1 MQGVG
6 SAPQQRVD
14 VKRWVLLAIFFF
26 TSFSAAPLPDLSRE
40 ALSPV
45 PVVNINTASESE
57 LTSLDGIDAKL
68 AQAIVAYRQTK
79 GLFKTIEDIRN
90 VEGMTQATF
99 DRIRNQI
106 SVSGPSRLPDE
117 YGDSRVHPTQGA
129 PAPRADLP
137 EVTSATPPPK
147 PKRPSKLSVQEADRA
162 PPTVITHSKAG
173 IGSSPDFSPIEEAAA
188 IDKYYGELKQAN
200 MVFSAPQSMDQ
211 SATSTVNLW
220 LDPTDT
226 LASLED
232 ALRAVVKKNER
243 VDAASAI
250 KWAPRTRATL
260 SGPGFD
266 ITPQPEIELAV
277 SPTSRTEWT
286 WQVHPKDSGTQTLHL
301 ALEAI
306 VPCEGKDCF
315 RVIKT
320 FDRDIEVR
328 VSPIDFLEQNWQWL
342 IATLILPFGVWLWN
356 RKQPLRPKSKTIRA
370 SSVETKR
377 HDGTDQGT
385 PRSTGGNLV
394 K

>member
-1 MQGVG
+1 
-6 SAPQQRVD
+6 
-14 VKRWVLLAIFFF
+14 LLGFFFF
-26 TSFSAAPLPDLSRE
+26 TSSLAAAPPDFSRE
-40 ALSPV
+40 ALSLV
-45 PVVNINTASESE
+45 LVVNINTASESD

-68 AQAIVAYRQTK
+68 ARAIVAYRQIT
-79 GLFKTIEDIRN
+79 GPFKTIEDIRN

-99 DRIRNQI
+99 DKIRNQI
-106 SVSGPSRLPDE
+106 TVSGPSRPADD
-117 YGDSRVHPTQGA
+117 YRDYRVSPRPAAPTQHVDVPEVTA
-129 PAPRADLP
+129 PAPA
-137 EVTSATPPPK
+137 PK
-147 PKRPSKLSVQEADRA
+147 AWRPSNPSVQEADRA
-162 PPTVITHSKAG
+162 PPTVVTPSK
-173 IGSSPDFSPIEEAAA
+173 GSSPDFSPAEEAAA

-200 MVFSAPQSMDQ
+200 IVFSAPQSMEQ

-226 LASLED
+226 LASLEE
-232 ALRAVVKKNER
+232 ALRAVVKKNEH
-243 VDAASAI
+243 VDSAPAI

-260 SGPGFD
+260 SSPGFD

-277 SPTSRTEWT
+277 SPTMRTEWT

-328 VSPIDFLEQNWQWL
+328 VSPIDFVEQNWRWL

-356 RKQPLRPKSKTIRA
+356 RKHPLRRKPKTIRA
-370 SSVETKR
+370 SSIETKR
-377 HDGTDQGT
+377 HDGTDPTQ
-385 PRSTGGNLV
+385 RSTGASPR
-394 K
+394 